1 MEIQEENMILNMGSN
16 DISYIAKGKRTKRQ
30 RLQSPMVLAALTN
43 TATSNST
50 TSGGGGDDDG
60 GNVENG
66 DDNNNNNNQIIVN
79 NSSVSPT
86 SSTTTGVITNNE
98 AEDQEDEDMANCLI
112 LLAKGGHGIKRSIQH
127 PEEEE
132 DIIIPT
138 AITTT
143 NLMEGVVPRLNSR
156 RITETPIVGKSG
168 FYVYECK
175 TCNRCFPSFQAL
187 GGHRASHKNP
197 KNLLMVED
205 HQQQQL
211 KKSLVLLSETQI
223 PVSRA
228 TTTTS
233 SSMGIY
239 NNKSKVHECSIC
251 GAEFSSGQALGG
263 HMRRHRT
270 TPIGAPPTTNSSAI
284 SAIINHNNTT
294 KNIITG
300 ISGTEEFHHPKMQK
314 TRNLLS
320 LDLNLPAPQEDEQQ
334 GKFTFGSNSK
344 QQSLVFSASPLVD
357 CHY

>member
-1 MEIQEENMILNMGSN
+1 MEIQEDNMILNMGSN

-30 RLQSPMVLAALTN
+30 RLQSPIVLALTN
-43 TATSNST
+43 TTTSNST
-50 TSGGGGDDDG
+50 SDDDG

-66 DDNNNNNNQIIVN
+66 DDNNQIIMN

-86 SSTTTGVITNNE
+86 SSTTTGFVTSQ
-98 AEDQEDEDMANCLI
+98 EDQEDEDMANCLI
-112 LLAKGGHGIKRSIQH
+112 LLAKGGHGNNKRSIQH
-127 PEEEE
+127 QEEEE
-132 DIIIPT
+132 EEVDIIVP
-138 AITTT
+138 AATTE
-143 NLMEGVVPRLNSR
+143 NKLMEVAVPRFNNSSR
-156 RITETPIVGKSG
+156 RITEAPIIIGKSG

-187 GGHRASHKNP
+187 GGHRASHKKP
-197 KNLLMVED
+197 KNLLMLED

-211 KKSLVLLSETQI
+211 KKSLVLLSETQV
-223 PVSRA
+223 PVSRP

-233 SSMGIY
+233 SSMGFN

-270 TPIGAPPTTNSSAI
+270 TPITAAATTTTNSSAI
-284 SAIINHNNTT
+284 SAIINQTTAKNT
-294 KNIITG
+294 ITSM
-300 ISGTEEFHHPKMQK
+300 SGTEEFHHPKMQK

-320 LDLNLPAPQEDEQQ
+320 LDLNLPAPQEDDQQ
-334 GKFTFGSNSK
+334 GKFTFGSSSK